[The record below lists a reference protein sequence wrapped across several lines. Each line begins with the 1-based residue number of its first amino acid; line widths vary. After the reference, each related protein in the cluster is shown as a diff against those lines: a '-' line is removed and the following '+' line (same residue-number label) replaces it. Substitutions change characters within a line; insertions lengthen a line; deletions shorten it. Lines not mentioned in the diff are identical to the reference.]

1 MYLCTIIQIISQME
15 AKDKIKKHIAEVG
28 ISQSKLAELS
38 GLAFG
43 TINRILNGKQEL
55 LPNTLAKIAEA
66 LNLSVSQLMQDE
78 AVEVMDAEVQ
88 GYIEYDGEIRKIK
101 SFAALQKLVAQIEY
115 ETKVLPKV
123 AKGIV
128 AENKANRAAIKSNN
142 LNEQYNFNLD
152 WNSIDDYDAT
162 KYDCWSFKTA
172 DDEKDGVLLDLGN
185 QCSGYPFSF
194 HDHIFQTSES
204 AYLCGQFSM
213 NTEECKRIQYQLLYE
228 RNGYTAKKKVK
239 NANRGLIRDDWEEI
253 MADWM
258 LYVVWNKCKGN
269 EDFANKLKAIPKNAI
284 LLENSTTIHEGT
296 SIYWGS
302 KNEELEAAKEKVARY
317 AELQYMKKVR
327 QGKIKKNQSE
337 LDEAMQAARNEIHYI
352 GTFSGGN
359 NLMGKIL
366 KRCQIALFDGGEPP
380 INYDLLRQKQIY
392 LFGKLLTFT

>member
-1 MYLCTIIQIISQME
+1 ME

-366 KRCQIALFDGGEPP
+366 KRCQIALFDGVEPN
-380 INYDLLRQKQIY
+380 INYDLFREKQIY
-392 LFGKLLTFT
+392 LFGELLAFDDKK

>member
-1 MYLCTIIQIISQME
+1 ME

-115 ETKVLPKV
+115 ETKMLPKE

-128 AENKANRAAIKSNN
+128 SENKENRAAIKSAN
-142 LNEQYNFNLD
+142 LNEQYHFNLD
-152 WNSIDDYDAT
+152 WNSVDDYDAT
-162 KYDCWSFKTA
+162 KYDCWSFKTG

-194 HDHIFQTSES
+194 HGHTFQTSES
-204 AYLCGQFSM
+204 AYLCGQFSQ

-258 LYVVWNKCKGN
+258 LYVIWNKCKGN
-269 EDFANKLKAIPKNAI
+269 EDFANKLRALPRNAI
-284 LLENSTTIHEGT
+284 IMENSTTIHEGT

-302 KNEELEAAKEKVARY
+302 KNDELEAAREKVARY
-317 AELQYMKKVR
+317 AELKYMKKVR

-337 LDEAMQAARNEIHYI
+337 LDEVMLTARNEIHCI
-352 GTFSGGN
+352 GTFGGGH

-366 KRCQIALFDGGEPP
+366 KMCQIALLNEAEPF
-380 INYDLLRQKQIY
+380 INYDLLRQKKMY
-392 LFGKLLTFT
+392 LFGELLTFD

>member
-1 MYLCTIIQIISQME
+1 ME

-55 LPNTLAKIAEA
+55 LPNTLTKIAEA
-66 LNLSVSQLMQDE
+66 LNLSGSQLIQDE
-78 AVEVMDAEVQ
+78 TVEVMDAEVQ

-115 ETKVLPKV
+115 ETKMLPKE
-123 AKGIV
+123 AKDIV
-128 AENKANRAAIKSNN
+128 AENKENRAAIKSAN
-142 LNEQYNFNLD
+142 LNEQYHFNLD
-152 WNSIDDYDAT
+152 WNSVDDYDAT
-162 KYDCWSFKTA
+162 KNDCWSFKTG

-194 HDHIFQTSES
+194 HGHTFQTSES
-204 AYLCGQFSM
+204 AYLCGQFSQ

-228 RNGYTAKKKVK
+228 KNGYTAKKKVK
-239 NANRGLIRDDWEEI
+239 NANRGLIRDDWEGI

-258 LYVVWNKCKGN
+258 LYVIWNKCKGN
-269 EDFANKLKAIPKNAI
+269 NDFANKLKTIPRNAI
-284 LLENSTTIHEGT
+284 IIENSTTIHEST

-302 KNEELEAAKEKVARY
+302 KNDELEAAKEKVARY

-337 LDEAMQAARNEIHYI
+337 LDEAMQAARNEIHCI
-352 GTFSGGN
+352 GTFSGGH

-366 KRCQIALFDGGEPP
+366 KRCQIALLDGGEPS
-380 INYDLLRQKQIY
+380 INYDLLRQKKIY
-392 LFGKLLTFT
+392 LFGKMLTFD